1 MLVYKIEIY
10 KQLILFFFIF
20 LELYKIVI
28 KFDPRFENFD
38 SFFFILEFIR
48 NLNFQF
54 FFGAEITFLYFEK
67 VRHF

>member
-38 SFFFILEFIR
+38 RFFYSRIQKKSKFSI
-48 NLNFQF
+48 
-54 FFGAEITFLYFEK
+54 FFGTEITFLYFEK